1 MSFDPLSSAS
11 ARKTPVNA
19 LYVPP
24 DNEEFRRS
32 LEAIDRLFVSIFGS
46 LPDLSHLNRPQ
57 YSYSNTA
64 FTEMRTSMKRAPSL
78 EWESDGDDSSEVS
91 EDEIVLSELC
101 ALEPL
106 KLTRTTNAPPPELNI
121 VPGSS
126 QGLFPRTSSARL
138 PLSER
143 VQFATPGSGL
153 PVDFLYHL
161 SPPSPVLMPPL
172 PQTPLAGKGPLRP
185 PPIMIPPPAPEK
197 RRVFVARRN
206 PEAEAL
212 RHVNEVPVTPQ
223 PREERPGTVLSVL
236 RDLAP
241 PEQTKKQRINEQMVY
256 PE

>member
-57 YSYSNTA
+57 YSYSNPA

-106 KLTRTTNAPPPELNI
+106 KLTRTTSAPPPELVDI
-121 VPGSS
+121 APDSS
-126 QGLFPRTSSARL
+126 QRLFPRTCSARL

-161 SPPSPVLMPPL
+161 SPPSPALMPSP
-172 PQTPLAGKGPLRP
+172 PQTPLAFNGPLP

-206 PEAEAL
+206 SAAQAL
-212 RHVNEVPVTPQ
+212 REVNVPVTPQ
-223 PREERPGTVLSVL
+223 PRETWSETVLSIR

-241 PEQTKKQRINEQMVY
+241 PEQTKKQRRNGEID
-256 PE
+256 